1 MTEKI
6 IMHSYCYLMNSCYE
20 RISSGK
26 YYDISFKPY
35 TMEFIGKIISYF
47 EEREEYEKCK
57 VLLDFS
63 KERFDHEKNYTIA

>member
-1 MTEKI
+1 MTDKI
-6 IMHSYCYLMNSCYE
+6 VMHNYSYLMNSTYD
-20 RISSGK
+20 RINKGK

-35 TMEFIGKIISYF
+35 TIDFIEKIMYYF

-63 KERFDHEKNYTIA
+63 KERFDHEKNYTLA